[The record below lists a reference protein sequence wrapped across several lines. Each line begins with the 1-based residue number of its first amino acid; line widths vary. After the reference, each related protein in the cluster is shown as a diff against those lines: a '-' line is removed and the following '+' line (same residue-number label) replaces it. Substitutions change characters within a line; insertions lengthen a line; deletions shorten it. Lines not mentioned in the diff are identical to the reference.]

1 MSTAAAETGPSLTW
15 QESLS
20 ELSTL
25 LSSADDNNKATIST
39 IEKSCY
45 ALLTNTNDDTPPQ
58 SATDVIRTI
67 YLRSLIKLNKYQTVI
82 DYIINTYEDL
92 DNSNAEELAYSFYR
106 LKKYDECR
114 KVCYINLTNESDGPL
129 LNYHN
134 KDSDNYVGESK
145 SRGLKCIYA
154 QTLYRLG
161 ETSQAD
167 TIYQELLNDNSTLVM
182 DVDEQEDLLS
192 NALANKISNYTYKGT
207 SSVAN
212 SSGGSEYEKPS
223 TWLEDNEI
231 LQQLLTSYGHQSTN
245 TNNNTSDLLQ
255 NYDLAYN
262 LATYLL
268 LSKVERP
275 TSNILIAKSL
285 LEHAEKSALTIFQP
299 TSSTEDASTPEEEKI
314 NEEET
319 KRQQQL
325 VAQREANPIQ
335 ANLALSKLLLGGTS
349 NENDAMRTYLTLVT
363 KFAMSKKTKGG
374 KGNAVSST
382 AGEGNLMAISS
393 NNLAVLRD
401 GKESVFDVVKRLPTT
416 SSLSV
421 SDDNITSGK
430 GGKDKSSTSSNSVP
444 LVGATPQ
451 QVRVALYNRAVLYI
465 KMKNVTGCLDTLR
478 VLRSSLH
485 VSYHGD
491 GIDTKKADPQ
501 SPKKSKGKK
510 KKGAAAAGDNVVPT
524 AKPASDAE
532 ILAWEA
538 RADLLESELYRI
550 SESKDKSY
558 EDILNGAIDKL
569 DKALLEDDTDTSGV
583 LEFTKA
589 QLLLHKAMVN
599 NNPSSKDVQP
609 LIDALDSLPSS
620 IKSCPGVIATS
631 ASLHASSNKSG
642 GESSEQLLSSLG
654 DTIPAKLAMAEYKME
669 QGQHDEAVELLQGIV
684 DEGSG
689 GIEATALLVKA
700 LSYTDP
706 TKAEEYV
713 EELQLGVI
721 GGGSGNGGDVMD
733 GEALESMDIPR
744 FAKKELSSASS
755 GSSTKVR
762 KMIAAT
768 GGKGRSNM
776 G

>member
-1 MSTAAAETGPSLTW
+1 MSTAAEPASSLSW
-15 QESLS
+15 QDSLS

-25 LSSADDNNKATIST
+25 LSSSADDKATIST

-45 ALLTNTNDDTPPQ
+45 ALLTNNSNDTPPPQ

-67 YLRSLIKLNKYQTVI
+67 YLRSLIKLNKYQAVI

-92 DNSNAEELAYSFYR
+92 DNSNTEELAYSFYR

-129 LNYHN
+129 VNYHN
-134 KDSDNYVGESK
+134 KDSDNFVGELK

-167 TIYQELLNDNSTLVM
+167 TIYQELLLNDNNLVM
-182 DVDEQEDLLS
+182 DADEQEDLLS

-212 SSGGSEYEKPS
+212 SSGGSEYEKLS

-245 TNNNTSDLLQ
+245 TNNNTSEDLLQ

-268 LSKVERP
+268 LSKVEHP

-299 TSSTEDASTPEEEKI
+299 TSTIDEDDETNEEEKKV

-319 KRQQQL
+319 KRQQQQL

-335 ANLALSKLLLGGTS
+335 ANLALSKLLLGGTT

-363 KFAMSKKTKGG
+363 KFALAKKTKGG
-374 KGNAVSST
+374 KGNAVSSSS
-382 AGEGNLMAISS
+382 GEGNLMAISS

-401 GKESVFDVVKRLPTT
+401 GKESVFDVIKRIPTT

-421 SDDNITSGK
+421 SDDNVTSGK
-430 GGKDKSSTSSNSVP
+430 GGNKDKSSTSTVP

-491 GIDTKKADPQ
+491 DEKKVDPQ
-501 SPKKSKGKK
+501 SPKKKGKK
-510 KKGAAAAGDNVVPT
+510 KKGAAAAGDNAVPT

-532 ILAWEA
+532 VLAWEA

-569 DKALLEDDTDTSGV
+569 DKALLQDDDTNGV

-589 QLLLHKAMVN
+589 QLLLHKAMMMN

-609 LIDALDSLPSS
+609 LIDALDFLPSS
-620 IKSCPGVIATS
+620 IKSCPGVIATLT
-631 ASLHASSNKSG
+631 SLHASLNKES
-642 GESSEQLLSSLG
+642 SSEQLLSSLG
-654 DTIPAKLAMAEYKME
+654 DTIPAKLAMAEYKMD
-669 QGQHDEAVELLQGIV
+669 QGQYDEAVELLQGIV

-713 EELQLGVI
+713 EELQLAMEGVV
-721 GGGSGNGGDVMD
+721 GGGSGDFMD

>member
-1 MSTAAAETGPSLTW
+1 MSTAAETASPLSW
-15 QESLS
+15 QDSLS

-25 LSSADDNNKATIST
+25 LSSTDDNNKATIST

-45 ALLTNTNDDTPPQ
+45 ALLTNSNEPPQ
-58 SATDVIRTI
+58 SVTDVIRTI

-82 DYIINTYEDL
+82 DYIINTYEDF

-114 KVCYINLTNESDGPL
+114 KVCYYNLTNESDGPL
-129 LNYHN
+129 VNYHN
-134 KDSDNYVGESK
+134 KDSDNYVGDLK

-154 QTLYRLG
+154 QTLFRLG

-167 TIYQELLNDNSTLVM
+167 TIYQELLNDNNNLIM

-223 TWLEDNEI
+223 TWLKDNEI
-231 LQQLLTSYGHQSTN
+231 LQQLLTSYGQSN
-245 TNNNTSDLLQ
+245 TSNNNNTSDLLQ

-268 LSKVERP
+268 LSKSEHS
-275 TSNILIAKSL
+275 TSNLLIAKSL

-299 TSSTEDASTPEEEKI
+299 SSSTTEDEASPDEEEKI
-314 NEEET
+314 NEE
-319 KRQQQL
+319 KRQQQQL

-335 ANLALSKLLLGGTS
+335 ANLALSKLLLGGTT

-363 KFAMSKKTKGG
+363 KFAMAKKTKGS
-374 KGNAVSST
+374 KGSGTAFS

-421 SDDNITSGK
+421 SDDVTSGGK
-430 GGKDKSSTSSNSVP
+430 GGGKDKSSTSSSSSSVP

-451 QVRVALYNRAVLYI
+451 QVRVALYNRALLYI
-465 KMKNVTGCLDTLR
+465 KMKNVTACLDTLR

-485 VSYHGD
+485 VSYHGVD
-491 GIDTKKADPQ
+491 EKKAGVPQ

-569 DKALLEDDTDTSGV
+569 DKALEEGDDTNGV

-599 NNPSSKDVQP
+599 NPSSSKDVQP
-609 LIDALDSLPSS
+609 LIDALDSLPPS
-620 IKSCPGVIATS
+620 IKSCPGVIATL
-631 ASLHASSNKSG
+631 ASLHASLNKES
-642 GESSEQLLSSLG
+642 SSEQLLSSLG

-669 QGQHDEAVELLQGIV
+669 QGQYEEAVELLQGIV

-689 GIEATALLVKA
+689 GMEATALLVKA
-700 LSYTDP
+700 LSFTDP

-713 EELQLGVI
+713 EELQLAM
-721 GGGSGNGGDVMD
+721 GGSSSGGDVMD
-733 GEALESMDIPR
+733 GETLESMDIPR
-744 FAKKELSSASS
+744 FAKKELSTS

-768 GGKGRSNM
+768 GGKGRS
-776 G
+776 GVG

>member
-1 MSTAAAETGPSLTW
+1 MSTAAETVSPLSW

-25 LSSADDNNKATIST
+25 LSSADDKATIST
-39 IEKSCY
+39 IEKSCH
-45 ALLTNTNDDTPPQ
+45 ALLTNSNYEPPQ
-58 SATDVIRTI
+58 SVIDVIRTI

-82 DYIINTYEDL
+82 DYVCNTYEDL
-92 DNSNAEELAYSFYR
+92 DNSNTEELAYSFFR
-106 LKKYDECR
+106 LKKYDDCR
-114 KVCYINLTNESDGPL
+114 KVCYYNLTNESDGPL
-129 LNYHN
+129 VNYHN
-134 KDSDNYVGESK
+134 RDSDNYVGEFK

-231 LQQLLTSYGHQSTN
+231 LQQLLTSYGQST
-245 TNNNTSDLLQ
+245 NNTSDTSDVLQ

-268 LSKVERP
+268 LSKVEHS
-275 TSNILIAKSL
+275 TSNLLIAKSL
-285 LEHAEKSALTIFQP
+285 LEYAEKSALTIFQP
-299 TSSTEDASTPEEEKI
+299 SSTDDETTTLDEEEEKV
-314 NEEET
+314 NEEV
-319 KRQQQL
+319 KRQQQQV

-335 ANLALSKLLLGGTS
+335 ANLALSKLLLGGTT
-349 NENDAMRTYLTLVT
+349 NENEAMRTYLTLVT
-363 KFAMSKKTKGG
+363 KFAMAKKTNKGG
-374 KGNAVSST
+374 KGSTAVS

-421 SDDNITSGK
+421 SDGNVTSGGGK
-430 GGKDKSSTSSNSVP
+430 GGGKDKSSTSSSSVP

-491 GIDTKKADPQ
+491 DENTKKDAPQ
-501 SPKKSKGKK
+501 SPKKKGKK
-510 KKGAAAAGDNVVPT
+510 KKGALAGDNVIPT
-524 AKPASDAE
+524 AKPASNAE
-532 ILAWEA
+532 VLAWEA
-538 RADLLESELYRI
+538 RTDLLESELYRI

-558 EDILNGAIDKL
+558 DDILNSAIDKL
-569 DKALLEDDTDTSGV
+569 DKALQDDTTSSGV

-599 NNPSSKDVQP
+599 NPSSSKDVQP

-620 IKSCPGVIATS
+620 IKSCPGVIATL
-631 ASLHASSNKSG
+631 ASLHASLNKDG
-642 GESSEQLLSSLG
+642 GSSEQLLSSLG
-654 DTIPAKLAMAEYKME
+654 NTIPAKLAMAEYKMD
-669 QGQHDEAVELLQGIV
+669 QGQYDDAVELLQGIV

-713 EELQLGVI
+713 EELQLAMEGVVS
-721 GGGSGNGGDVMD
+721 GGGSGDVMD

-744 FAKKELSSASS
+744 FAKKELSTS

>member
-1 MSTAAAETGPSLTW
+1 MSTAAETEPLLSW
-15 QESLS
+15 QDSLS

-25 LSSADDNNKATIST
+25 LSSSADNNNKATIST
-39 IEKSCY
+39 IEKSCH

-67 YLRSLIKLNKYQTVI
+67 YLRSLIKLNKYQAAI
-82 DYIINTYEDL
+82 DYIINTYEDF

-106 LKKYDECR
+106 LKKYDDCR

-129 LNYHN
+129 VNYHN
-134 KDSDNYVGESK
+134 KDSDNYVGDLK

-167 TIYQELLNDNSTLVM
+167 TIYQELLLNDNNNLVMM

-231 LQQLLTSYGHQSTN
+231 LQQLLTSYGQSN
-245 TNNNTSDLLQ
+245 TNNNNSDLLQ

-299 TSSTEDASTPEEEKI
+299 SSTEDASTPEEEKV
-314 NEEET
+314 NEEV

-335 ANLALSKLLLGGTS
+335 ANLALSKLLLGGTT

-363 KFAMSKKTKGG
+363 KFAMAKKTKGG
-374 KGNAVSST
+374 SKAGS

-401 GKESVFDVVKRLPTT
+401 GKESVFDVVKRIPTT

-430 GGKDKSSTSSNSVP
+430 GGKDKSYTSSTVP

-491 GIDTKKADPQ
+491 NKVDTKKADPQ

-569 DKALLEDDTDTSGV
+569 DKALLKDDTTSTGV

-599 NNPSSKDVQP
+599 NSSSSKDVQP
-609 LIDALDSLPSS
+609 LIDAIDSLPSS
-620 IKSCPGVIATS
+620 IKSCPGVIATL
-631 ASLHASSNKSG
+631 ASLHSSLNK
-642 GESSEQLLSSLG
+642 ESSSEELLSSLG
-654 DTIPAKLAMAEYKME
+654 DTIPAKLAMAEYKMD
-669 QGQHDEAVELLQGIV
+669 QGQYDEAVELLQGIV

-713 EELQLGVI
+713 EELQLAMEGVV
-721 GGGSGNGGDVMD
+721 GGGSGDFMD
-733 GEALESMDIPR
+733 GEVLESMDIPR